1 MPVNFRAIYVS
12 RPSSSFPPSLTH
24 LSLSQA
30 LYLPSEADYSLL
42 KPMRHLTLKETS
54 LSLSRSNV
62 LSMLEDLWTKALED
76 YLEIPR
82 KEFKFYRV
90 ILIVPDIIERPVL
103 KELMNLLLL
112 RMEFA
117 AAFLHQASH
126 RYFKYHLP
134 PTLPYITPQYPTL
147 TYITL

>member
-1 MPVNFRAIYVS
+1 MRFIK
-12 RPSSSFPPSLTH
+12 
-24 LSLSQA
+24 LSLSLSSLHQA

-42 KPMRHLTLKETS
+42 KPMRHLTLKDPS
-54 LSLSRSNV
+54 LSLSRSNI
-62 LSMLEDLWTKALED
+62 LSMLEDLWTKAVED

-90 ILIVPDIIERPVL
+90 ILVVPDIIERPIL

-126 RYFKYHLP
+126 ALCVYVCVCVCV
-134 PTLPYITPQYPTL
+134 
-147 TYITL
+147 

>member
-1 MPVNFRAIYVS
+1 MYVIL
-12 RPSSSFPPSLTH
+12 PSSFPPSLTLFS
-24 LSLSQA
+24 LSLSLPLSQA
-30 LYLPSEADYSLL
+30 LYLPSGADYSLL

-90 ILIVPDIIERPVL
+90 ILIIPDIIERPVL

-126 RYFKYHLP
+126 RYSSI
-134 PTLPYITPQYPTL
+134 TYIHYPTIPY
-147 TYITL
+147 T